1 MTDNKNMLLAIALSA
16 IVLIGWQ
23 FFVGVPQMQ
32 RQQEAQK
39 AAQHAAQPQTPG
51 APGAPAAPG
60 AVATPAVPGATATAP
75 ALATRAQVVAA
86 SPRLAIETPRYIGSI
101 DLKGGRIDDLALRT
115 YRETINPNSPNV
127 VLLSPSGTPIRQ
139 ANHHDVLENEG
150 PYYADFGWVPQPGSS
165 VKVPGPDTVW
175 TAASGGKLTSST
187 PAVLEWDNG
196 EGLLFRRTIAVD
208 ASQMFTVNDAVENKG
223 GQQVQLSPYA
233 LISRHGTPLV
243 AGYYILHEG
252 LIGVMGADGLQEYT
266 YSNIDKDGA
275 KSWKGTSGWLGIT
288 DKYWATTLVPDQSA
302 PYTAR
307 FTSSTAGTVRTYQT
321 DLLFEPK
328 TVAPG
333 GKAETTSRLFSGAK
347 EVALVDGYETS
358 LGISRF
364 ELLIDWGWFYFITK
378 PLFKVIDWLY
388 RLFGNFGV
396 SILIVTVMLKLLF
409 FPLANKS
416 YDSMSK
422 MKKVQPE
429 MLTIKERFAD
439 DKMKQQQ
446 AMMELYKREKINPL
460 SGCLPV
466 VIQIPVFFALYKVL
480 FVTIEMR
487 HQPFFG
493 WIHDLSAPD
502 PTTIF
507 NLFGLIPWAPPAFLM
522 LGVWPLVMGVTMF
535 LQMQLNPAPADP
547 VQAAIFRW
555 MPLMFTFMLAAFPA
569 GLVIYWTWNNT
580 LSILQQSF
588 IMRRNGVKIELWDN
602 LKSMLGLK
610 PKTPKTQS

>member
-1 MTDNKNMLLAIALSA
+1 MTDNKNMLLAIVLSA

-23 FFVGVPQMQ
+23 YFVGVPQMQ
-32 RQQEAQK
+32 RQQEAHR
-39 AAQHAAQPQTPG
+39 AAQQQTQQGQQAAPGAAAPG
-51 APGAPAAPG
+51 APGASVPAATQ
-60 AVATPAVPGATATAP
+60 AAP
-75 ALATRAQVVAA
+75 VLATRAAVVAA
-86 SPRLAIETPRYIGSI
+86 NPRVPIDTPRYIGSI
-101 DLKGGRIDDLALRT
+101 DLKGGRLDDLALKT
-115 YRETINPNSPNV
+115 YRETISPTSPNV

-139 ANHHDVLENEG
+139 ANHHDILENEG
-150 PYYADFGWVPQPGSS
+150 PYYADFGWVAQPGTTA
-165 VKVPGPDTVW
+165 KVPGPDTVW
-175 TAASGGKLTSST
+175 TLRSTGKLTSTT
-187 PAVLEWDNG
+187 PVILEWDNG
-196 EGLLFRRTIAVD
+196 EDLLFRRTISVD
-208 ASQMFTVNDAVENKG
+208 DSQMFTVSDKVENKG
-223 GQQVQLSPYA
+223 TREVKLSPYS

-252 LIGVMGADGLQEYT
+252 LIGVVGADGLQEYT
-266 YSNIDKDGA
+266 YSNIEKETA
-275 KSWKGTSGWLGIT
+275 KSWSATSGWLGIT
-288 DKYWATTLVPDQSA
+288 DKYWANTLIPDQSI

-307 FTSSTAGTVRTYQT
+307 FSTGTAGGAKTYQA

-328 TVAPG
+328 TLAPG
-333 GKAETTSRLFSGAK
+333 ASAENTTRLFSGAK
-347 EVALVDGYETS
+347 EVALVDGYEQS
-358 LGISRF
+358 LGINRF

-378 PLFKVIDWLY
+378 PLFKLIDWLY

-396 SILIVTVMLKLLF
+396 SILIVTVLLKLVF

-502 PTTIF
+502 PTTVF
-507 NLFGLIPWAPPAFLM
+507 NLFGLIPWSPPAFLM
-522 LGVWPLVMGVTMF
+522 LGVWPLIMGVTMF

-580 LSILQQSF
+580 LSILQQTF
-588 IMRRNGVKIELWDN
+588 IMKRNGVKIELWDN
-602 LKSMLGLK
+602 LKSMLGFK
-610 PKTPKTQS
+610 PKTAKTQS

>member
-1 MTDNKNMLLAIALSA
+1 MTDNKNMLLAIVLSA

-23 FFVGVPQMQ
+23 ILVGVPQMQ
-32 RQQEAQK
+32 RQQEAHKVTQ
-39 AAQHAAQPQTPG
+39 QAAQPQTPG
-51 APGAPAAPG
+51 TPG
-60 AVATPAVPGATATAP
+60 AVTAPAVPGTTAAAP
-75 ALATRAQVVAA
+75 ALATRAAVVAA
-86 SPRLAIETPRYIGSI
+86 TPRLPIDTPRYIGSI
-101 DLKGGRIDDLALRT
+101 NLKGGRIDDLALRT

-127 VLLSPSGTPIRQ
+127 ILLSPSGTPVRQ
-139 ANHHDVLENEG
+139 ANHHDILENEG
-150 PYYADFGWVPQPGSS
+150 PYYADFGWVAQPGSN

-175 TAASGGKLTSST
+175 TAPSGGRLTPT
-187 PAVLEWDNG
+187 APAILEWDNG

-208 ASQMFTVNDAVENKG
+208 ASQMFTVSDTVENKG
-223 GQQVQLSPYA
+223 AQVVELSPYA

-288 DKYWATTLVPDQSA
+288 DKYWATTLIPEQAV

-307 FTSSTAGTVRTYQT
+307 FTSTTAGTVRTYQT

-333 GKAETTSRLFSGAK
+333 GKAESTSRLFSGAK
-347 EVALVDGYETS
+347 EVALVDGYESS
-358 LGISRF
+358 LGINRF

-535 LQMQLNPAPADP
+535 LQMQLNPAPVDP

-602 LKSMLGLK
+602 LKSMLGFK